1 MMETEI
7 YQLIDQYLQNELS
20 EDERRSFQQRLE
32 TEPTLAAALAFRQAS
47 VHYLKTQTGR
57 ADLKAAMAPLSKQYF
72 GAEKQQETKKK
83 SLQRWLWPVAAAACM
98 LLALLLWNPFQPDPY
113 QRFAQ
118 HTPLNLTEKS
128 TAATSSSLAESSFN
142 AGDYAAAYAP
152 LKDFLRQQPNNRQVE
167 LALGI
172 AAMET
177 ERYPEAAAI
186 FTSLAEGE
194 SVYQTAGQWYR
205 ALLFVR
211 EKQYTKAKEALAQ
224 IPPDDSTYGTK
235 AKALLRTLKK
245 KE

>member
-1 MMETEI
+1 METEI

-47 VHYLKTQTGR
+47 VSYLKTRAGR
-57 ADLKAAMAPLSKQYF
+57 AELEETMAALSKQYF
-72 GAEKQQETKKK
+72 GAERQKTKQQP
-83 SLQRWLWPVAAAACM
+83 LQRWLWPVAAAAACI
-98 LLALLLWNPFQPDPY
+98 LLALMLWNPLQPDPY

-128 TAATSSSLAESSFN
+128 TTAPGSSLAESSFN
-142 AGDYAAAYAP
+142 AGDYAGAYEP
-152 LKDFLRQQPNNRQVE
+152 LKDFLRQQPNNRQAE

-205 ALLFVR
+205 ALLFVK
-211 EKQYTKAKEALAQ
+211 EKQYAKAKEALAQ
-224 IPPDDSTYGTK
+224 IPTDDTTYGAK
-235 AKALLRTLKK
+235 AKALLKALEK